1 MSIEETKGKIKRAP
15 IFLDDVRLLVEPI
28 KPEVGLLAVL
38 AGLKPID
45 GEFHDV
51 DSLPMPLDDIHL

>member
-1 MSIEETKGKIKRAP
+1 MSIEETKGKIKPAP
-15 IFLDDVRLLVEPI
+15 IFIDDERLLVEPI
-28 KPEVGLLAVL
+28 KQKTGLLAVL